1 MSTTMSASAEGGRL
15 RRPRWRDPR
24 LLVGLVLVL
33 ASIAGVVALVASSQ
47 RTAGYWAAAEDLPPG
62 TPIAA
67 GDLRA
72 VEVNLSEAGERY
84 LSAEA
89 PAPEGRMVS
98 GTVRAGELVPAAALV
113 DADPDG
119 RRPVGVALD
128 EPLPSG
134 VGVGDRVDVWVA
146 MPAEGGR
153 GHADPA
159 RLAEALEI
167 SEVTA
172 EQNGLGGS
180 GTTRVQL
187 LAPEETL
194 PRIVDAKVKDA
205 RVTLVPA
212 HGVRC
217 FCSTPRRKPGS
228 TPCFAMP

>member
-24 LLVGLVLVL
+24 LLVGLMLVL

-47 RTAGYWAAAEDLPPG
+47 RTAAYWTAAEDLPPG

-67 GDLRA
+67 GDLRP

-84 LSAEA
+84 LSADA

-98 GTVRAGELVPAAALV
+98 GTVRAGELLPAAALV

-172 EQNGLGGS
+172 EQSGFGGS

-187 LAPEETL
+187 LAPKETL

-212 HGVRC
+212 HGVR
-217 FCSTPRRKPGS
+217 
-228 TPCFAMP
+228 

>member
-1 MSTTMSASAEGGRL
+1 MQTRGAQAMYQASNSKTYTYSAMVEAEAREAEMQKVVDGLQAQLAQIERETTAGGPEL
-15 RRPRWRDPR
+15 RSPMPGT
-24 LLVGLVLVL
+24 VVAVL
-33 ASIAGVVALVASSQ
+33 AESGEHVTEGRTVVSVEAMKMEHPI
-47 RTAGYWAAAEDLPPG
+47 TATLPG
-62 TPIAA
+62 T
-67 GDLRA
+67 
-72 VEVNLSEAGERY
+72 V
-84 LSAEA
+84 
-89 PAPEGRMVS
+89 
-98 GTVRAGELVPAAALV
+98 TVL
-113 DADPDG
+113 
-119 RRPVGVALD
+119 
-128 EPLPSG
+128 

-172 EQNGLGGS
+172 EQNGFGGS

-212 HGVRC
+212 HGVR
-217 FCSTPRRKPGS
+217 
-228 TPCFAMP
+228 

>member
-1 MSTTMSASAEGGRL
+1 M
-15 RRPRWRDPR
+15 
-24 LLVGLVLVL
+24 
-33 ASIAGVVALVASSQ
+33 
-47 RTAGYWAAAEDLPPG
+47 
-62 TPIAA
+62 
-67 GDLRA
+67 
-72 VEVNLSEAGERY
+72 
-84 LSAEA
+84 
-89 PAPEGRMVS
+89 
-98 GTVRAGELVPAAALV
+98 

-167 SEVTA
+167 SEVAA
-172 EQNGLGGS
+172 EQNGFGGS

-187 LAPEETL
+187 LTPEETL

-212 HGVRC
+212 HGVR
-217 FCSTPRRKPGS
+217 
-228 TPCFAMP
+228 

>member
-1 MSTTMSASAEGGRL
+1 MSTSTSISASSEGGRL

-33 ASIAGVVALVASSQ
+33 ASIAGVVALVGSSQ
-47 RTAGYWAAAEDLPPG
+47 RTAAYWAVVGDLPPG
-62 TPIAA
+62 APIEA

-72 VEVNLSEAGERY
+72 VDVNLGEAGERY
-84 LSAEA
+84 LSADA
-89 PAPEGRMVS
+89 PAPEGRTVS
-98 GTVRAGELVPAAALV
+98 GTVRAGELLPAAALV
-113 DADPDG
+113 DVDPGG
-119 RRPVGVALD
+119 RRPVGVAVG

-153 GHADPA
+153 GHADPV
-159 RLAEALEI
+159 RTAEALEI

-172 EQNGLGGS
+172 EQNGFGGS
-180 GTTRVQL
+180 GSTRVQL
-187 LAPEETL
+187 LAPEQVL

-212 HGVRC
+212 HGVR
-217 FCSTPRRKPGS
+217 
-228 TPCFAMP
+228 

>member
-24 LLVGLVLVL
+24 LLVGLILVL

-47 RTAGYWAAAEDLPPG
+47 RTAAYWTAAEDLPPG
-62 TPIAA
+62 TPIAS
-67 GDLRA
+67 GDLRP

-84 LSAEA
+84 LS
-89 PAPEGRMVS
+89 
-98 GTVRAGELVPAAALV
+98 
-113 DADPDG
+113 
-119 RRPVGVALD
+119 VGVALD

-172 EQNGLGGS
+172 EQNGFGGS

-212 HGVRC
+212 HGVR
-217 FCSTPRRKPGS
+217 
-228 TPCFAMP
+228 